1 MIVSKLCSAGCRL
14 LFVAFLI
21 SVCLAYLFLGSCSKK
36 TEKVYHI
43 GILSGLDFFSAIT
56 DGFKGKMAELGYMEG
71 KNVFYDVQKTNI
83 DMNAYRN
90 ILKKF
95 VADKVDL
102 IMTFPTEASME
113 AKTATQG
120 TNIPVVF
127 VNAFTENTNLIN
139 SVREPGGNITG
150 VRWPGPD
157 MALQRFEIIRELVP
171 HAKHIWVP
179 YQKSYP
185 IVSSQLEA
193 LRAVMKKAGLTM
205 TEIPAD
211 SATELES
218 ILNKQAQITG
228 YPDAILTIVE
238 PLCVTPAPF
247 IVLAKFAANKRIP
260 LGGAYM
266 PIPGY
271 EPIFGLTPQAIPQG
285 KQAAFL
291 ADKVLKGVPAGTIP
305 VVSAESFLQIN
316 YKSAEKLGL
325 KVNEGLLGRANEIIK

>member
-1 MIVSKLCSAGCRL
+1 MNARKPIAVRRRL
-14 LFVAFLI
+14 LFAAFLI
-21 SVCLAYLFLGSCSKK
+21 PVCLVSLFFGSCSKK

-56 DGFKGKMAELGYMEG
+56 DGFKGKMAELGYIEG
-71 KNVFYDVQKTNI
+71 KNIFYDVQKTNI
-83 DMNAYRN
+83 DIIAYRN

-95 VADKVDL
+95 VSDKVDL
-102 IMTFPTEASME
+102 IVAFPTEASME
-113 AKTATQG
+113 AKSITQG

-157 MALQRFEIIRELVP
+157 MALQRLEIMREIVP
-171 HAKHIWVP
+171 HAKHLWIP

-193 LRAVMKKAGLTM
+193 LRAAMKNAGLLM

-218 ILNKQAQITG
+218 VLKKQARLG
-228 YPDAILTIVE
+228 GLPDAILMIVE
-238 PLCVTPAPF
+238 PLCVTPPTF
-247 IVLAKFAANKRIP
+247 MVLAKFAANKKIP

-291 ADKVLKGVPAGTIP
+291 ADKVLKGTPAGTIP
-305 VVSAESFLQIN
+305 VVSAESYFQIN